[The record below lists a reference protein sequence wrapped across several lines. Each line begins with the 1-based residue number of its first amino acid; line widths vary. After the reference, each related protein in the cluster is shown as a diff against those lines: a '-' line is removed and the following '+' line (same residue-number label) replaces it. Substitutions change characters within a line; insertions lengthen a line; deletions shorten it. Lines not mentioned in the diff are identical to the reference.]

1 MKIDIEKWKEKI
13 MNDPDLDFDIGVEEM
28 PNCIQHQSKDTL
40 GDRMKR
46 YENQFRN
53 TLMHRMP
60 AIIRVDGKAFHTFT
74 KGMQKPFD
82 SFMSHSMQETAKYL
96 VQNIQNARLA
106 YVQSDEIS
114 ILMVDYNTYTSQ
126 QWFDGNINKIVS
138 ISAAMAS
145 TKFTELIGKTALFDS
160 RVFSISEN
168 EVNNYFIWRQ
178 QDAVRNSIQ
187 AVAQSH
193 YSSKQLHGKNTS
205 QLQEM
210 IFQKGEN
217 WNDYQPHLKRGA
229 FYDRYNDEVMTPDV
243 SKDRE
248 FIKSYLSIEEK

>member
-1 MKIDIEKWKEKI
+1 MT
-13 MNDPDLDFDIGVEEM
+13 
-28 PNCIQHQSKDTL
+28 DTL

-46 YENQFRN
+46 YENQYRN

-74 KGMQKPFD
+74 RNMDKPFD
-82 SFMSHSMQETAKYL
+82 INMVCCMQATAKSL
-96 VQNIQNARLA
+96 VKNIQNARLA

-114 ILMVDYNTYTSQ
+114 ILLVDYNTYTSQ

-145 TKFTELIGKTALFDS
+145 TSFSLSIGRTALFDS
-160 RVFSISEN
+160 RVFSITEN

-187 AVAQSH
+187 STAQSIF
-193 YSSKQLHGKNTS
+193 SPKELHGKSCNE
-205 QLQEM
+205 LQDM
-210 IFQKGEN
+210 IFKKSGKN
-217 WNDYQPHLKRGA
+217 WNDLPANLKRGA
-229 FYDRYNDEVMTPDV
+229 FFSADGTLHTPDV
-243 SKDRE
+243 SKEKD
-248 FIKSYLSIEEK
+248 FIKQYLQVEEK